1 MNKLSGLLEENNYF
15 AGEITWVDFMV
26 ADLMQILPLLSEEYL
41 KPFPNLKTH
50 QKRIWDLPE
59 LKDYFSSERYK

>member
-1 MNKLSGLLEENNYF
+1 
-15 AGEITWVDFMV
+15 MV